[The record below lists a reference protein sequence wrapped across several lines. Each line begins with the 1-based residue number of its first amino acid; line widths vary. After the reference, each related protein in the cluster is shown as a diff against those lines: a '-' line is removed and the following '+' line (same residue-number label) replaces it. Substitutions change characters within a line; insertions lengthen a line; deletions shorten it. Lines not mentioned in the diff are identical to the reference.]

1 MAQHSGHGARQ
12 LELAGAPAQE
22 AMAPRPDVS
31 RYACWSPQEVATYF
45 STRGY
50 PEYAELWVRHK
61 LSGARIVLLAP
72 SHLESMGI
80 DIIGDRLGIQ
90 QELRALKSVARQAQ
104 RNTVIA
110 EHQEAFPG
118 SYFDQMCQTG
128 CFSSCCPW
136 ERSHF
141 TLTSNTLKMRS
152 YHVER
157 CMGRKCA
164 CMGGEWTT
172 DTIRLDRII
181 DVDTVISVKGCGCCA
196 ERKCSVQVA
205 AQAGTGAD
213 SDESRTSNHEMLVDA
228 DEGEEFAQKIR
239 NQIDEYR
246 TTMNESKDAA

>member
-1 MAQHSGHGARQ
+1 MAHDARRYGSTG
-12 LELAGAPAQE
+12 LLSEAPAQDF
-22 AMAPRPDVS
+22 MGSPPDIS
-31 RYACWSPQEVATYF
+31 RYSSWSPRDVATYF

-72 SHLESMGI
+72 SDLERMGI

-90 QELRALKSVARQAQ
+90 NELRALKSVARHAQ

-110 EHQEAFPG
+110 EHQEAYPG
-118 SYFDQMCQTG
+118 SYFDQMCQAA
-128 CFSSCCPW
+128 CCSWCCPW
-136 ERSHF
+136 ERAHF

-157 CMGRKCA
+157 CLGRKCS

-172 DTIRLDRII
+172 DTIRLDRIV
-181 DVDTVISVKGCGCCA
+181 DVDTVVSVKGCVCFA

-213 SDESRTSNHEMLVDA
+213 SDESRISNHVMLVDA
-228 DEGEEFAQKIR
+228 SEGEEFAQKIR

-246 TTMNESKDAA
+246 TTMNESKDTA